1 MLLLDNIAIILVFTV
16 FLFVVFTYLNVSS
29 FARGKGVTTSIFLTF
44 TFLGAF
50 IKMPFAATKFI
61 YNEREKPIRAIRKS
75 KKFSE
80 EQKEEMIS
88 IFQNRRK
95 LFIALYKTGHFSY
108 TEQLLNFRE
117 WYQKKPFKVT
127 FEVRVVTQKK
137 KYEQTYIRDIKK
149 DLAGLCT
156 TS

>member
-80 EQKEEMIS
+80 EQKRRNDKYFSKSPKIIYSS
-88 IFQNRRK
+88 I
-95 LFIALYKTGHFSY
+95 
-108 TEQLLNFRE
+108 
-117 WYQKKPFKVT
+117 
-127 FEVRVVTQKK
+127 
-137 KYEQTYIRDIKK
+137 
-149 DLAGLCT
+149 
-156 TS
+156 